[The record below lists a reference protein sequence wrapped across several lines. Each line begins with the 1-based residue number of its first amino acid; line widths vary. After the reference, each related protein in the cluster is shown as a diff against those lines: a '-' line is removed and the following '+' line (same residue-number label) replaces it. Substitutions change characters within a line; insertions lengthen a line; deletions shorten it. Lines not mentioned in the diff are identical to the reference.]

1 MTATTTQAP
10 KRNQRRA
17 LPAPTPSASPG
28 ARLLA
33 VVIDILVG
41 LVIGAIITLVAK
53 SSLGLLL
60 AAGAAA
66 VGLILVRFV
75 LIATTGWTPGGR
87 IVGVRMVDASNDEPS
102 FVGAFVHAD
111 LILITA
117 GIGGLFML
125 RSAAKDPEG
134 MGWHD
139 RLSRM
144 RLISTKA
151 SSAARL
157 PRGAQ
162 EPSSGR
168 PTPSASRARSTTWSD
183 EPTAMMTPS
192 AVPSVE
198 RLMGADGASAA
209 LAEPAPTTPSAVP
222 SVPPSS
228 MSKTLPASSVSSA
241 PAAGSGAAAGA
252 GSDSAPRTRRSIRR
266 AQERLSSRADEPGA
280 VAILGS
286 IPWSGEAPELDSPT
300 IGGSTLDELNASL
313 LLGSVDLAPGG
324 GSAGHVIDAATPE
337 SDSAP
342 SQASAASAS
351 APSAPS
357 TSAASV
363 PSATSAPAAS
373 AASAPGART
382 GSPAAPSTPRSTD
395 TPGRAS
401 ASSAS
406 STPRTSS
413 ATSAS
418 STGSAV
424 TTASAAS
431 APASSAPSA
440 SAASVPSAVS
450 APIAPRDE
458 EDRELPPPTEPVDLR
473 NVDLGQHSDDE
484 DSLDSTVQSIRMPS
498 SVEDTS
504 ASAVLVPE
512 RDGGEIALAGVVVLG
527 RDPVASSEH
536 PEASLLVLRGTSLSI
551 SKTHALL
558 IPVVDGLW
566 VTDLHSTNGTTI
578 IHGGASRRAV
588 PGIPE
593 PVFPGDRVLFGKVGY
608 RVKE

>member
-168 PTPSASRARSTTWSD
+168 PTPSASRARSTTWFD

-373 AASAPGART
+373 AAS
-382 GSPAAPSTPRSTD
+382 
-395 TPGRAS
+395 
-401 ASSAS
+401 
-406 STPRTSS
+406 
-413 ATSAS
+413 
-418 STGSAV
+418 
-424 TTASAAS
+424 
-431 APASSAPSA
+431 
-440 SAASVPSAVS
+440 VPSAVS

>member
-1 MTATTTQAP
+1 VTATTTQAP

-373 AASAPGART
+373 AAS
-382 GSPAAPSTPRSTD
+382 
-395 TPGRAS
+395 
-401 ASSAS
+401 
-406 STPRTSS
+406 
-413 ATSAS
+413 
-418 STGSAV
+418 
-424 TTASAAS
+424 
-431 APASSAPSA
+431 
-440 SAASVPSAVS
+440 VPSAVS

>member
-266 AQERLSSRADEPGA
+266 AQERLSSHADEPGA

-363 PSATSAPAAS
+363 PSAT
-373 AASAPGART
+373 
-382 GSPAAPSTPRSTD
+382 
-395 TPGRAS
+395 
-401 ASSAS
+401 
-406 STPRTSS
+406 
-413 ATSAS
+413 
-418 STGSAV
+418 
-424 TTASAAS
+424 
-431 APASSAPSA
+431 SAPSA

>member
-313 LLGSVDLAPGG
+313 LLGSVDLAPDG
-324 GSAGHVIDAATPE
+324 GSAGHVIDAVTPE

-363 PSATSAPAAS
+363 PSATSAPA
-373 AASAPGART
+373 
-382 GSPAAPSTPRSTD
+382 
-395 TPGRAS
+395 
-401 ASSAS
+401 
-406 STPRTSS
+406 
-413 ATSAS
+413 
-418 STGSAV
+418 
-424 TTASAAS
+424 
-431 APASSAPSA
+431 A

>member
-373 AASAPGART
+373 AAS
-382 GSPAAPSTPRSTD
+382 
-395 TPGRAS
+395 
-401 ASSAS
+401 
-406 STPRTSS
+406 
-413 ATSAS
+413 
-418 STGSAV
+418 
-424 TTASAAS
+424 
-431 APASSAPSA
+431 
-440 SAASVPSAVS
+440 VPSAVS

>member
-228 MSKTLPASSVSSA
+228 GSSASSVSSA
-241 PAAGSGAAAGA
+241 PAAGSASAAGA

-363 PSATSAPAAS
+363 PSAT
-373 AASAPGART
+373 
-382 GSPAAPSTPRSTD
+382 
-395 TPGRAS
+395 
-401 ASSAS
+401 
-406 STPRTSS
+406 
-413 ATSAS
+413 
-418 STGSAV
+418 
-424 TTASAAS
+424 
-431 APASSAPSA
+431 SAPSA

>member
-373 AASAPGART
+373 A
-382 GSPAAPSTPRSTD
+382 
-395 TPGRAS
+395 
-401 ASSAS
+401 
-406 STPRTSS
+406 
-413 ATSAS
+413 
-418 STGSAV
+418 
-424 TTASAAS
+424 
-431 APASSAPSA
+431 PSA

>member
-363 PSATSAPAAS
+363 PSATSAP
-373 AASAPGART
+373 
-382 GSPAAPSTPRSTD
+382 
-395 TPGRAS
+395 
-401 ASSAS
+401 
-406 STPRTSS
+406 
-413 ATSAS
+413 
-418 STGSAV
+418 
-424 TTASAAS
+424 
-431 APASSAPSA
+431 SA